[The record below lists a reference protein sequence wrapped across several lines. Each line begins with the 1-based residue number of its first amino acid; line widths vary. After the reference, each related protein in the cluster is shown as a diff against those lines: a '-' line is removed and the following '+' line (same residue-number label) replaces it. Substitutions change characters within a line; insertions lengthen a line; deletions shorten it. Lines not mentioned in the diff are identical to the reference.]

1 MCNAYNVGR
10 NVKVLQVG
18 ELLRAVAAEEGGR
31 ETSLIRRT
39 DTAPVVLGDL
49 DVVTMRWGFQRPK
62 LGTIN
67 NSRDDKLAGPMWSAA
82 FRERRCL
89 VPVAGFYEW
98 SGPKGQ
104 KRTHLFTRPDG
115 ERFWIAGI
123 WESSKEF
130 GPCFSM
136 ITTAAN
142 SFVSSIHDRMPAVL
156 EDGEAR
162 DYLDGIKNTFA
173 PAPECLRVDDAPNP
187 LLKKKETPVQGE
199 LF

>member
-18 ELLRAVAAEEGGR
+18 EILRAVPGEKGET

-39 DTAPVVLGDL
+39 DPGPVVTGELE
-49 DVVTMRWGFQRPK
+49 VKTMRWGFERPR
-62 LGTIN
+62 LGTIH
-67 NSRDDKLAGPMWSAA
+67 NSREDKLAGPMWSTA

-89 VPVAGFYEW
+89 IPVIGFYEW

-115 ERFWIAGI
+115 AWFWIAGI
-123 WESSKEF
+123 WEISQEW
-130 GPCFSM
+130 GPCYSM
-136 ITTAAN
+136 ITTEAN
-142 SFVSSIHDRMPAVL
+142 SFVASIHDRMPAVL
-156 EDGEAR
+156 EESEAR
-162 DYLDGIKNTFA
+162 EYLAGRKNTFA
-173 PAPECLRVDDAPNP
+173 PAPESLRVADAVNP
-187 LLKKKETPVQGE
+187 LLKRKEPPVQGE